1 MKFSELPWFSP
12 KVLQFSCEGTGGGWK
27 SGELV
32 QIFIDND
39 GYLIRQHDHVCWGK
53 VLYENDETRLQ
64 VLRNQCIWRLLDVR
78 SNTLLVQ
85 GMELR
90 SMVDIERLHIVVD
103 DSIIERLNEAGELFG
118 VSREEVLRRLE
129 EIFVGHDPSLG
140 KQVGQLIVGC
150 YERDNDVSFE
160 IFGSDWIGVVKHDNG
175 IHKLTKIRRSR
186 ELNNPLSMLLGDVS
200 FMDGTVASLLSYGSQ
215 NALLLE
221 ALSRSGSYLKLWK
234 NYSEL
239 EWKYAFDRVAK
250 VGSVRYKDAILN
262 TEETWEWKLSV
273 DDSELQVF
281 RKRWKEM
288 GLTENT
294 LVDVSERK
302 PDLSD
307 KLYGDT
313 SFRASREELFRGK
326 IRFSDSGLILMPIND
341 HADAIPPK
349 MGYVFCSLAGDET
362 VQTRRWKAL
371 EVINRKERFP
381 QLHYLL
387 EGMPVPVVRRSKKE
401 CMSASV
407 RECFSGVPNQA
418 QRRALDVA
426 INTPDIAIIV
436 GPPGTGKTQVIA
448 ALQRRL
454 TELNESSTLRH
465 SILVSSYQ
473 HDAVD
478 NALSRSN
485 VLGLPPTRV
494 GVRAFNDEGQVD
506 SADTWREEKR
516 AEIAARLEE
525 IRREHPLSSVVDEL
539 NRNIVKLK
547 IGNGA
552 FHERLIKQETVLEL
566 LEKLREQGIR
576 ISDRTIFEWSEYV
589 SEQKELEKRRL
600 VDPAAGLA
608 RFVRGIRT
616 NPVSYSDDGVERILD
631 LDRELERNFIQILD
645 PERELLRRLAS
656 GACPDRRDL
665 EMLSA
670 FRNTMLDRIVRVYSP
685 SAIVLKADPKEIS
698 LLGKIESELY
708 ERLKRTYYG
717 VLQAMESFQ
726 LGLACSPQEANS
738 TIRSYASI
746 VGATCQQSAGKQMS
760 ALKAVSSMDHRE
772 EIEFDTVIIDEAAR
786 ANPLDLLVPMS
797 MARKRIILV
806 GDHRQL
812 PHLIQR
818 ELEDE
823 LVTNECLSA
832 EQAKAYEQSLFE
844 RLYKQLRKMEEED
857 GIQRVVMLD
866 TQYRMHPV
874 LGNFISSQFYECEG
888 DGPVMSGRVAEEF
901 AHDVPGYRGRCAA
914 WINVSLEQ
922 GKDRRD
928 GSSRTRKAEADAIA
942 AEVKR
947 IVDACGSSLS
957 IGVVTFYSAQVKM
970 IMRSMLAHGV
980 TDSENGEIVI
990 SEKYRRTKAGQ
1001 EWIRVGTVDSF
1012 QGKEFDI
1019 VFLSIVR
1026 ANDLNVP
1033 EVGKESDV
1041 DAALTRKFGHLRL
1054 PNRMNVAMSRQ
1065 KKLLVVV
1072 GCRSM
1077 IEAPG
1082 LGHGV
1087 SALTAFLKL
1096 CDDGGRHNVQ

>member
-129 EIFVGHDPSLG
+129 EIFVGHDPSPG

-313 SFRASREELFRGK
+313 SFRSPREELFRGK
-326 IRFSDSGLILMPIND
+326 IRFSDSGLTLMPIND
-341 HADAIPPK
+341 HTDATPPR
-349 MGYVFCSLAGDET
+349 MGYVFCSLAGDQT
-362 VQTRRWKAL
+362 VQMRRWRAL
-371 EVINRKERFP
+371 EAINRKERFP

-387 EGMPVPVVRRSKKE
+387 EGMPVPVVRQSKKE

-494 GVRAFNDEGQVD
+494 GIRSSNDDGQVD
-506 SADTWREEKR
+506 SADMWREKKR
-516 AEIAARLEE
+516 TEVAARLEE
-525 IRREHPLSSVVDEL
+525 LRRENPLSSVVDEL
-539 NRNIVKLK
+539 NLNIVKLK

-552 FHERLIKQETVLEL
+552 FPERLRRQELVGKL
-566 LEKLREQGIR
+566 LETLIEQGVR
-576 ISDRTIFEWSEYV
+576 FSDTTIFEWDEYV
-589 SEQKELEKRRL
+589 SEQKEIEKRRL
-600 VDPAAGLA
+600 VDPATGLA

-631 LDRELERNFIQILD
+631 LNRELERNFIRILD
-645 PERELLRRLAS
+645 HERELLRRLAG
-656 GACPDRRDL
+656 GACPGRRDL

-708 ERLKRTYYG
+708 ELLKRTDYG
-717 VLQAMESFQ
+717 VLQALESFQ

-772 EIEFDTVIIDEAAR
+772 DIEFDTVIIDEAAR

-823 LVTNECLSA
+823 LVTKECLSA

-901 AHDVPGYRGRCAA
+901 SHDVPGYRGRCAA
-914 WINVSLEQ
+914 WMNVSLEQ
-922 GKDRRD
+922 GKERRD
-928 GSSRTRKAEADAIA
+928 GNSRTRKAEADAIA

-947 IVDACGSSLS
+947 IVDVCGSSLS

-970 IMRSMLAHGV
+970 IMRSMLTHGI
-980 TDSENGEIVI
+980 TNSENGEIVI

-1026 ANDLNVP
+1026 ANDFNVP
-1033 EVGKESDV
+1033 EVGEEADV
-1041 DAALTRKFGHLRL
+1041 DTALTRKFGHLRL

-1082 LGHGV
+1082 LGNGV

-1096 CDDGGRHNVQ
+1096 CDDGGHNVQ